1 MVIVKKSRY
10 SKNYQKVSQMFDKTK
25 IYSIDE
31 AVSLVKKTSITK
43 FDATVELVFLLNVDP
58 RHADQQLRGA
68 LVLPAG
74 TGKKQRILVLTNS
87 MNQVAIDNKADFVG
101 GKDLIEK
108 IQKENWFD
116 FDVIIATPDIMA
128 ELGKIG
134 KILGP
139 KGLMPNPKTGTVTT
153 DVQKAIAEIR
163 KGKIEYRVDK
173 QGNVHVIIGKVS
185 FSEEQLK
192 ENYQAIYE
200 TLRKVRPTAVKGAY
214 VKNISISTTMG
225 PAIKVAIEH

>member
-1 MVIVKKSRY
+1 MVIIKKSRY
-10 SKNYQKVSQMFDKTK
+10 SKNYQKVSQMFDKIK

-58 RHADQQLRGA
+58 RHADQQLRGS

-74 TGKKQRILVLTNS
+74 SGKKRRILVLTNS

-116 FDVIIATPDIMA
+116 FDVIIATPDIMV

-139 KGLMPNPKTGTVTT
+139 RGLMPNPKTGTVTT
-153 DVQKAIAEIR
+153 DVQKAITEVR

-185 FSEEQLK
+185 FSEKQLK

-200 TLRKVRPTAVKGAY
+200 TLRKVRPAAVKGAY
-214 VKNISISTTMG
+214 IKNISISTTMG
-225 PAIKVAIEH
+225 PAIKVAIDN

>member
-10 SKNYQKVSQMFDKTK
+10 SKNYQKVSQIFDKTK

-108 IQKENWFD
+108 IQKEN
-116 FDVIIATPDIMA
+116 
-128 ELGKIG
+128 
-134 KILGP
+134 
-139 KGLMPNPKTGTVTT
+139 
-153 DVQKAIAEIR
+153 
-163 KGKIEYRVDK
+163 
-173 QGNVHVIIGKVS
+173 
-185 FSEEQLK
+185 
-192 ENYQAIYE
+192 
-200 TLRKVRPTAVKGAY
+200 
-214 VKNISISTTMG
+214 
-225 PAIKVAIEH
+225 

>member
-1 MVIVKKSRY
+1 
-10 SKNYQKVSQMFDKTK
+10 
-25 IYSIDE
+25 
-31 AVSLVKKTSITK
+31 
-43 FDATVELVFLLNVDP
+43 
-58 RHADQQLRGA
+58 
-68 LVLPAG
+68 
-74 TGKKQRILVLTNS
+74 
-87 MNQVAIDNKADFVG
+87 
-101 GKDLIEK
+101 
-108 IQKENWFD
+108 
-116 FDVIIATPDIMA
+116 MA

-139 KGLMPNPKTGTVTT
+139 KGFMPNPKTGTVTT

-200 TLRKVRPTAVKGAY
+200 TLRKVRPAAVKGAY

>member
-200 TLRKVRPTAVKGAY
+200 TLRKVRPAAVKDAY

>member
-200 TLRKVRPTAVKGAY
+200 TLRKVRPAAVKGAY